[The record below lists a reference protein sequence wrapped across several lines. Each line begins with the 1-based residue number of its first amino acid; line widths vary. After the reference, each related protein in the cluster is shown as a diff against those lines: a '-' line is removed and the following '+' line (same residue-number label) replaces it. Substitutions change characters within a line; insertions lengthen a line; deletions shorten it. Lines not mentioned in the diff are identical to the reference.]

1 LQPEKQITA
10 VDSLVLIKK
19 ILLFGKLYPIPV
31 VAILGLMLGAI
42 INFVFYT
49 SSIGYWIWFTILLI
63 GGAPIIFQTLKDM
76 ARGHFASDVVAM
88 LAIITA
94 IVTNESFPG
103 IIIVI
108 MQSGGKALEDYAF
121 RKATT
126 SLDQLMA
133 RSPKI
138 AHRKINYFDIVD
150 IKVEDVKVNDLLVI
164 RPGDLIPV
172 DGTISCGKAQIDESA
187 LTGEPLFKTKD
198 KGEEVYSGTV
208 NTGDIFEIH
217 AKKTSK
223 ESQYSKIV
231 QLVQKAREEK
241 APIQRL
247 ADKYAKWFTPLTIA
261 MCGVGWLLTQ
271 NAQTILSVLVV
282 ATPCPLIFATPV
294 AIISG
299 INKAAKQNIIV
310 KSGSAIERLG
320 KTDVMVFDK
329 TGTITHG
336 TPTVENIIPAQNDN
350 NAKTTNKGKEK
361 ADSNALDD
369 LLFISAS
376 LEQMSSHP
384 AAQTLAKLGKEKFS
398 RLLIPTNF
406 HEKAGLGVEG
416 YINGDHIR
424 IGSYNFIKS
433 HSKNENE
440 NKKNNNK
447 DGSDEHFLKIMKD
460 NQMQGKMVS
469 FVNINNKNVGI
480 IVFSDKIREG
490 VHNMMHLLRKQK
502 IKQTIMLT
510 GDSLDNAKTIAN
522 LAKFD
527 NYKYNLLPQDKV
539 DEINR
544 LKKQYKN
551 VAMVGDGIN
560 DAPALATATTGIAM
574 GAKGTAISAEAADVV
589 ILVDD
594 IAKVSEIIQ
603 ISKRTIRIAKESIL
617 VGLGTSFL
625 LMIVASFGLIPPYIG
640 ALLQE
645 AIDTGVILNALRAR

>member
-1 LQPEKQITA
+1 
-10 VDSLVLIKK
+10 
-19 ILLFGKLYPIPV
+19 
-31 VAILGLMLGAI
+31 M
-42 INFVFYT
+42 
-49 SSIGYWIWFTILLI
+49 
-63 GGAPIIFQTLKDM
+63 
-76 ARGHFASDVVAM
+76 
-88 LAIITA
+88 
-94 IVTNESFPG
+94 
-103 IIIVI
+103 
-108 MQSGGKALEDYAF
+108 
-121 RKATT
+121 
-126 SLDQLMA
+126 
-133 RSPKI
+133 
-138 AHRKINYFDIVD
+138 
-150 IKVEDVKVNDLLVI
+150 EDVQVNDLLVI

-208 NTGDIFEIH
+208 NTGDIFEIR

-261 MCGVGWLLTQ
+261 MCGFGWLLTQ
-271 NAQTILSVLVV
+271 NTQTILSVLVV

-310 KSGSAIERLG
+310 KNGAAIEQLG

-336 TPTVENIIPAQNDN
+336 TPIVENIIPAQNDN
-350 NAKTTNKGKEK
+350 NAKTTNKKKEK
-361 ADSNALDD
+361 ADSNTLDD

-384 AAQTLAKLGKEKFS
+384 AAQTLAKLGKEKFNH
-398 RLLIPTNF
+398 LLIPTNF

-416 YINGDHIR
+416 YLNGDHIR
-424 IGSYNFIKS
+424 IGSYNFIES
-433 HSKNENE
+433 HSKNENDK
-440 NKKNNNK
+440 KKNNDK
-447 DGSDEHFLKIMKD
+447 GDSDENFLKIMKD

-490 VHNMMHLLRKQK
+490 VHNMMHLLKKQK

-510 GDSLDNAKTIAN
+510 GDSLDNAKSIAN

-527 NYKYNLLPQDKV
+527 NYKYNLLPEDKV
-539 DEINR
+539 NEINR

-560 DAPALATATTGIAM
+560 DAPALTTATTGIAM

-594 IAKVSEIIQ
+594 IAKVPEIIQ

>member
-1 LQPEKQITA
+1 MQPEKQITA
-10 VDSLVLIKK
+10 IDSLVLIKK

-424 IGSYNFIKS
+424 IGSHNFIKS

>member
-198 KGEEVYSGTV
+198 KGEEVYSGAV

-310 KSGSAIERLG
+310 KSGAAIERLG

-350 NAKTTNKGKEK
+350 NAKTTNKRKEK

-369 LLFISAS
+369 LLLISAS

-440 NKKNNNK
+440 NKRNNK
-447 DGSDEHFLKIMKD
+447 DGSVENLLKIMRD

-603 ISKRTIRIAKESIL
+603 ISKRTVRIAKESIL